1 MLGSIKFVKYVT
13 FQTIYVN
20 DFTLLS
26 KILYKKNSTR
36 LYAIFTTLPSFQFS
50 VFDTVLRL
58 NLWSEQA
65 HQLLQ
70 QGQAPIIPRVE

>member
-36 LYAIFTTLPSFQFS
+36 LYAIFTTLPFFQFS
-50 VFDTVLRL
+50 LFERVLPL
-58 NLWSEQA
+58 NESSEQA

-70 QGQAPIIPRVE
+70 QGQAPIIPRVG